1 MEWTAEQWRRLA
13 ACLGYG
19 PLRGRFKKNLI
30 TIMKKRDQI
39 CIKCLADEVAEG
51 LGGEYGLWADEI
63 LIAASKET
71 SIEVY
76 CGKGK
81 HNA

>member
-1 MEWTAEQWRRLA
+1 MAQLA

-39 CIKCLADEVAEG
+39 CNKCLADEEPKVWRG
-51 LGGEYGLWADEI
+51 IRFVGGGN